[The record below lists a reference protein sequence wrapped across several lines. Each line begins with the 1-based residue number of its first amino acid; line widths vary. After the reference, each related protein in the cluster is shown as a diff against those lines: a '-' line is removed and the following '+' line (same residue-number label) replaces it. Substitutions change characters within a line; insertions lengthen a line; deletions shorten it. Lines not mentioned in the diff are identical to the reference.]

1 MTTHRPTHLSAVLSV
16 LVGAAALAL
25 VGTTPAQ
32 RLTLGVVL
40 VALVPLALGLELRR
54 RGHVPAALA
63 LASLGT
69 AGVAGALAL
78 GSARIASFSNSV
90 ELYPGLVGLFVLVL
104 ALSPVWEGRERPLIS
119 LGTGLLLV
127 SVVASAAVYGTG
139 TTGLLVAGVGTVLA
153 WDLAEQAVNLGEQVG
168 REAKTRGVELTHAG
182 GTAAV
187 GGGAIAAVQ
196 VIVHADVTGLSL
208 PVLASLLGSGL
219 LLTLA
224 LYN

>member
-1 MTTHRPTHLSAVLSV
+1 MTAHRPAVLSGALSV

-32 RLTLGVVL
+32 RLTIGVTL

-63 LASLGT
+63 LSSLGT

-78 GSARIASFSNSV
+78 GSARIASFSDGI

-104 ALSPVWEGRERPLIS
+104 ALGPVWAGRERALVS
-119 LGTGLLLV
+119 VGSGLLLI
-127 SVVASAAVYGTG
+127 SVIASAGVYGTD

-153 WDLAEQAVNLGEQVG
+153 WDLAERAVNLGEQVG
-168 REAKTRGVELTHAG
+168 REAETRTVELTHAG
-182 GTAAV
+182 ATAAV
-187 GGGAIAAVQ
+187 GGGAILAVQ
-196 VIVHADVTGLSL
+196 VIVDADVTGLSL